1 MAKTTA
7 ERKRYY
13 TCPGRK
19 TLPTYQEEITKAGRK
34 GLVKTGE
41 TNVYARIQEDHEQ
54 TKIENILHSLAMGD
68 LSVLK
73 QADATYMDTTNMP
86 KTLMEYQNLGL
97 KAKQEFE
104 KMPVEVKELFH
115 NSAEEYVSLM
125 GTDAFLEKMA
135 PYNKKIEEIKKAGS
149 VKKYEEKVKAQ
160 AKFEEDVAKEKGV
173 TANE

>member
-1 MAKTTA
+1 MANTV
-7 ERKRYY
+7 EQRKRYY

-19 TLPTYQEEITKAGRK
+19 TLPTYQEEIVK
-34 GLVKTGE
+34 GKKILVKTGE
-41 TNVYARIQEDHEQ
+41 TNVYQRIQADHEQ
-54 TKIENILHSLAMGD
+54 TKIENILHQLAMGD

-73 QADATYMDTTNMP
+73 QSEPIYIDSTNMP

-104 KMPVEVKELFH
+104 KMPIEVKEIFH

-125 GTDAFLEKMA
+125 GTQEFLDKMS

-149 VKKYEEKVKAQ
+149 VKEYEKKVKAQ
-160 AKFEEDVAKEKGV
+160 AKFEADVAAEKG
-173 TANE
+173 ANVNE